1 MEFRKDIAM
10 KAVKRITALLL
21 AALLVLAASA
31 CSENPAG
38 EDGKQPDAVTDTPS
52 AADAQNPETDA
63 PEEIYVPDALD
74 GVDLGG
80 ATSRIFCWESWDPG
94 EFFVEEDTGEI
105 VVSAV
110 YNRNLTVE
118 ERLNV
123 TLAWDQY
130 PRNDA
135 AYGSTLKNAV
145 QNQNASGDGTF
156 DIVACYGMR
165 IASCATDA
173 LLMNLCDA
181 ERVDLSMPWYY
192 KSATKAGTLHKN
204 YVYFTAGDLSYNAL
218 ARMSG
223 VFFNQKLVA
232 DYNIEDPYDMVL
244 EGVWTI
250 DKMHEVIR
258 DLYVDLDGD
267 GKAGQGDQYGVM
279 CANDQMQTLYYGTG
293 SHFIEHDAD
302 DTPVLSEDIYSE
314 RTLTILEKYLGVFSE
329 EAAFKNSIGDD
340 PTIFDTGRSLFYIY
354 PLGHVSEG
362 GLRNSDINYG
372 FIPQPKVDEGEDTYH
387 ASVTNAVTLFA
398 IPLVIESNERAS
410 AVFECLASEGYRQ
423 VSPVV
428 FEQAYKAKYNYD
440 DSARQTTIFDMIR
453 QNAVFDLGK
462 IFSSDL
468 FSGFSN
474 GVIGDFIWNNNTNYA
489 SQVQKLTKTWNKK
502 MEKMTEKLNF
512 GD

>member
-1 MEFRKDIAM
+1 M
-10 KAVKRITALLL
+10 KNNVRILSACLAATFALLSF
-21 AALLVLAASA
+21 SA
-31 CSENPAG
+31 CSENSPAA
-38 EDGKQPDAVTDTPS
+38 DPQPNAPATDPAPS
-52 AADAQNPETDA
+52 ADLSPETDA
-63 PEEIYVPDALD
+63 PEEQFIPDALD

-80 ATSRIFCWESWDPG
+80 QTSRIFCWESWDPG

-110 YNRNLTVE
+110 FNRNLTVE

-123 TLAWDQY
+123 SLAWDQY

-135 AYGSTLKNAV
+135 AYGSTLKTAV
-145 QNQNASGDGTF
+145 SQQNSSGDGTY

-173 LLMNLCDA
+173 LLMNLHDA
-181 ERVDLSMPWYY
+181 ARIDLSKPWYY
-192 KSATKAGTLHKN
+192 ESATMAGTLCKG
-204 YVYFTAGDLSYNAL
+204 YTYFTAGDLSYNAL

-223 VFFNQKLVA
+223 VFFNQALVT
-232 DYNIEDPYDMVL
+232 DYNLEDPYDMVL

-250 DKMHEVIR
+250 DKMHEVISG
-258 DLYVDLDGD
+258 LYVDLDGD
-267 GKAGQGDQYGVM
+267 GRQSQGDQYGVM
-279 CANDQMQTLYYGTG
+279 VANDQMQTLYYGTG

-302 DTPVLSEDIYSE
+302 DNPVLSDDIYSE
-314 RTLTILEKYLGVFSE
+314 RTVTILEKYLSLFSE

-340 PTIFDTGRSLFYIY
+340 PTIFDEGRALFYIY

-362 GLRNSDINYG
+362 GLRESNISYG
-372 FIPQPKVDEGEDTYH
+372 FIPQPKIDEGEETYH

-398 IPLVIESNERAS
+398 IPLVIESDERAS
-410 AVFECLASEGYRQ
+410 AVFEALASEGYRQ

-462 IFSSDL
+462 IFSNDL

-474 GVIGDFIWNNNTNYA
+474 GVIGDFIWNNRDNYS
-489 SQVQKLTKTWNKK
+489 SQVKSMTKVWNKK
-502 MEKMTEKLNF
+502 MDKLTEKLNF
-512 GD
+512 GN

>member
-1 MEFRKDIAM
+1 M
-10 KAVKRITALLL
+10 KKQFSRLMSALLAVILL
-21 AALLVLAASA
+21 AGASCSNGSGEEPKEAQPAPAEQQTAA
-31 CSENPAG
+31 EPASG
-38 EDGKQPDAVTDTPS
+38 E
-52 AADAQNPETDA
+52 ET
-63 PEEIYVPDALD
+63 PEETEVIYVPDALE

-94 EFFVEEDTGEI
+94 EFFVEEDTGDI

-110 YNRNLTVE
+110 YNRNLAVE

-123 TLAWDQY
+123 VLDWDMY

-135 AYGSTLKNAV
+135 AYGSTLKSAV
-145 QNQNASGDGTF
+145 SRQNSSGDGTF

-173 LLMNLCDA
+173 MLMNLHDA
-181 ERVDLSMPWYY
+181 EHVDLTKPWYY
-192 KSATKAGTLHKN
+192 RSATMAGTLHKN
-204 YVYFTAGDLSYNAL
+204 YTYFTAGDLSFNAL

-223 VFFNQKLVA
+223 VFFNQGLVT
-232 DYNIEDPYDMVL
+232 DYNLEDPYDMVL
-244 EGVWTI
+244 EGIWTI
-250 DKMHEVIR
+250 DKMHEVIGN
-258 DLYVDLDGD
+258 LYQDLDGD
-267 GKAGQGDQYGVM
+267 GKQSQGDQYGVM
-279 CANDQMQTLYYGTG
+279 CAGDQIQTLYYGTG

-302 DTPVLSEDIYSE
+302 DNPMLSEDIYSE

-329 EAAFKNSIGDD
+329 QAAFKNPIGDD
-340 PTIFDTGRSLFYIY
+340 PTIFDEGRSLFYIY

-362 GLRNSDINYG
+362 GLRESDISYG
-372 FIPQPKVDEGEDTYH
+372 FIPQPKVDEGEETYH

-410 AVFECLASEGYRQ
+410 AVFEALASEGYRQ

-474 GVIGDFIWNNNTNYA
+474 GVIGDFIWNNTENYA
-489 SQVQKLTKTWNKK
+489 SQVQRLEKSWVKR
-502 MEKMTEKLNF
+502 MEKLTEKLSF

>member
-1 MEFRKDIAM
+1 M
-10 KAVKRITALLL
+10 KTAKRILAASLALLLLLL
-21 AALLVLAASA
+21 AASSCSNNAAGGG
-31 CSENPAG
+31 AG
-38 EDGKQPDAVTDTPS
+38 TNE
-52 AADAQNPETDA
+52 DAQGTGTASPTADEAPDTEA
-63 PEEIYVPDALD
+63 PEEAYVPDDLD
-74 GVDLGG
+74 GTDLGG

-110 YNRNLTVE
+110 FNRNLTVE

-123 TLAWDQY
+123 TLAWDQF

-135 AYGSTLKNAV
+135 AYGSTLKTAV
-145 QNQNASGDGTF
+145 QNQNASGDGTY

-181 ERVDLSMPWYY
+181 ERIDLSKPWYY
-192 KSATKAGTLHKN
+192 PSATKAGTLHKN

-223 VFFNQKLVA
+223 VFFNQGLVT

-279 CANDQMQTLYYGTG
+279 VANDQMQTLYYGTG
-293 SHFIEHDAD
+293 SHFIEHDEN
-302 DTPVLSEDIYSE
+302 DTPVLSDDIYSE

-329 EAAFKNSIGDD
+329 QAAFKNSIGDD
-340 PTIFDTGRSLFYIY
+340 PTIFDTGRALFYIY

-362 GLRNSDINYG
+362 GLRDSDISYG
-372 FIPQPKVDEGEDTYH
+372 FIPQPKVDEQEDTYH

-410 AVFECLASEGYRQ
+410 AVFECLASEGCRQ

-474 GVIGDFIWNNNTNYA
+474 GVIGDFIWNNNPNYA
-489 SQVQKLTKTWNKK
+489 SQVQKLTKTWTKK
-502 MEKMTEKLNF
+502 MEKVTEKLNF